1 MYTNP
6 IPVQKQ
12 YPAAPAMPG
21 QLNNS
26 PYGVNQNNK
35 QTTYGPGQPILNGN
49 HPNYNAAPS
58 GQLGQS
64 NSTGLPNLPSRP
76 NQGPPMSGPL
86 MQGQHPPASIMQ
98 GPPRSGPPMQD
109 PPMQGL
115 PMQGP
120 PMQSPPM
127 QGPPM
132 QGPPMQGPHMQG
144 PPMQGPPIHLNQL
157 TQGSSLM
164 GSSAHRQPLLSQPG
178 QGLPPAGQLGQGP
191 PPMSQIGQNAPQL
204 MPALPGKVSYQ
215 PTNMHANHN
224 LGQNSYPPG
233 QSLSTQM
240 GQMQINSS
248 PYGMNQNMQQ
258 PQYGYG
264 PTPMYGNQPN
274 MYHGGMTNN
283 LQNQQAGKIQNDH
296 MPNPIAVYEEDKKNR
311 SGIFATN
318 QKNVLPPMVTTKF
331 VVQDQGN
338 ASPRFIKSTL
348 YSIPTTQDLMKQAGV
363 PFGIVLNPM
372 ALVEKDE
379 YEPPIVDMGEL
390 GPVRCVRC
398 KAYMCPYMQFV
409 DAGRRFQCM
418 FCKATTDVP
427 TEYFQHLDHTGQ
439 RMDRH
444 ERPELVLGTFE
455 YVALKE
461 YCRNNVLPKPPAL
474 IFVIDVSY
482 NNVKS
487 GFVNLLCSQM
497 KNILCNLPVDVG
509 QTKSNMKVG
518 FITYNNSIHFY
529 NCKAN
534 LAQPQMLFVG
544 DIEDIFMPLL
554 EGFLC
559 DIEESESTID
569 ALMAQIPIMFGE
581 TRETETVLGPAIQA
595 GLEALKASECA
606 GKLLVFH
613 SSLPTRE
620 APGRLKNRDE
630 RNLIGTDK
638 EKTVL
643 VPQTNYYTTLGQDCV
658 AAGCSVDLFLLN
670 NSYIDV
676 ATIGQVSRVT
686 GGEVYK
692 YTYFQS
698 DIDGERLITDIV
710 NNINRPTAFDA
721 VMRVRT
727 STGVRPTDFH
737 GHLHMQNTTDIE
749 LGSIDSDK
757 TISIEIKH
765 DDKLAEEESV
775 YIQAALLY
783 TSCGGI
789 RRLRIINLNLPT
801 TNSLVEIYRL
811 TDLDAMLNFLLKQ
824 SVMKMVDHSPKAI
837 KDGLMARAANILA
850 VYRKSCAQM
859 TNPGQLILPET
870 MKLLPIYLSGIFKS
884 DAFSA
889 GSAVTIDQKSHVMM
903 LVTSMPIS
911 ESLAFMYPRVLPV
924 HNVDPLSEDLPPV
937 MRCSIEKF
945 EDDGAYIIE
954 NGISM
959 FLWLGLS
966 LNSQWTQGVFNV
978 SSVIQIDTDK
988 NVIPVLDNP
997 LNTRVRNIIGD
1008 IQSERRYCMKM
1019 ILMRQHDKMEMMM
1032 KQLMVED
1039 RGPDGSPGYVDFLCT
1054 MHREVQNLIGN

>member
-1 MYTNP
+1 
-6 IPVQKQ
+6 
-12 YPAAPAMPG
+12 
-21 QLNNS
+21 
-26 PYGVNQNNK
+26 
-35 QTTYGPGQPILNGN
+35 
-49 HPNYNAAPS
+49 
-58 GQLGQS
+58 
-64 NSTGLPNLPSRP
+64 
-76 NQGPPMSGPL
+76 
-86 MQGQHPPASIMQ
+86 MQGQHPPGSIMQ
-98 GPPRSGPPMQD
+98 GPPRSGPPMQGT
-109 PPMQGL
+109 PLTSSSMQA
-115 PMQGP
+115 
-120 PMQSPPM
+120 PPM

-132 QGPPMQGPHMQG
+132 QVPPMQDPLMQGQHPPGSIMQGPPRSGPPMQGTPLISSSMQA
-144 PPMQGPPIHLNQL
+144 PPMHLNQL
-157 TQGSSLM
+157 TQGSSLL
-164 GSSAHRQPLLSQPG
+164 GSSAHRQPLSSQPG
-178 QGLPPAGQLGQGP
+178 QGLPPAGQVGQGP
-191 PPMSQIGQNAPQL
+191 TPTGQIGQNAPQS

-215 PTNMHANHN
+215 QTNMHANQN

-258 PQYGYG
+258 PQYGSG
-264 PTPMYGNQPN
+264 P
-274 MYHGGMTNN
+274 
-283 LQNQQAGKIQNDH
+283 A
-296 MPNPIAVYEEDKKNR
+296 IAVYEEDKKNR

-331 VVQDQGN
+331 VVKTR
-338 ASPRFIKSTL
+338 AI
-348 YSIPTTQDLMKQAGV
+348 IHV
-363 PFGIVLNPM
+363 PLH
-372 ALVEKDE
+372 A
-379 YEPPIVDMGEL
+379 
-390 GPVRCVRC
+390 
-398 KAYMCPYMQFV
+398 FV

-497 KNILCNLPVDVG
+497 KNILRNLPVDVG

-765 DDKLAEEESV
+765 DDKLTEEESV

-824 SVMKMVDHSPKAI
+824 SKFKKKFQLIKNFTCISCIKNFTGVMKMVDHSPKAI

-889 GSAVTIDQKSHVMM
+889 GPAVTIDQKSHVMM

-1054 MHREVQNLIGN
+1054 MHREVRNLIGN